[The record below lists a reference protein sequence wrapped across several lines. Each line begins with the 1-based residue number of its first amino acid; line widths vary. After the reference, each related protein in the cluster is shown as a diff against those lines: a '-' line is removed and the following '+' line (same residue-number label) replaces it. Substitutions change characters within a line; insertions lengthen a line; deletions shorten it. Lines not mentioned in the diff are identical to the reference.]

1 MLSLGGIIYLI
12 ARAVPR
18 VSDEELKKNPSLIP
32 SHGFM
37 MFLEQVDEKFKIIFE
52 KWLRRT
58 RIWVLKFDNFVAEK
72 LKKFRKETPKETGFA
87 VEEKKQVED
96 TKTEV

>member
-1 MLSLGGIIYLI
+1 MI

-18 VSDEELKKNPSLIP
+18 ISEEELKKNPSAIP

-37 MFLEQVDEKFKIIFE
+37 MFLEQIDERFKIIFE
-52 KWLRRT
+52 KWLRRV
-58 RIWVLKFDNFVAEK
+58 RIGILKFDNFVVER
-72 LKKFRKETPKETGFA
+72 LKKFKKETAKETGFA

-96 TKTEV
+96 NKSV